1 MASFRLALL
10 IAGLLASLSAVEAQE
25 AAKPKAAAKPK
36 ESAKAQAAEKPLQ
49 TVIVAP
55 VAARNVSPSQ
65 QYVGRVQARDTVKL
79 QARVEGFLEQRKFT
93 EGAAVK
99 KGELLFVIEQAQYQ
113 AAVEQSQAS
122 VEQRKATL
130 KNDQLNLQRQKT
142 LVGRGDVAV
151 STLDAA
157 TATEAGSAAL
167 VKDSEA
173 ALKISQLNLSYTEIH
188 SPIDGRIST
197 ASVDVGNLVSPSTGT
212 LATVTSIDPV
222 YVTLNPSATRILEQ
236 RQRGLIKG
244 NQITLIPRLKLSN
257 GAIYSRPGK
266 FNYVNTSVQE
276 GTDTIELRA
285 EFPNPDAL
293 LTPGEYLTV
302 IVEPE
307 KADKSL
313 VVPQQSVQLDK
324 TGHFV
329 LVVANAEKVERKN
342 ITVAGM
348 NGADWIVT
356 KGLKEGERV
365 IVSGLQKVKP
375 GDTVRVAKS
384 GS

>member
-1 MASFRLALL
+1 VQSVL
-10 IAGLLASLSAVEAQE
+10 I
-25 AAKPKAAAKPK
+25 
-36 ESAKAQAAEKPLQ
+36 
-49 TVIVAP
+49 TP
-55 VAARNVSPSQ
+55 VARRDVSPSQ
-65 QYVGRVQARDTVKL
+65 QYVGRVQAINTVKL

-157 TATEAGSAAL
+157 TATEAASAAL

-173 ALKISQLNLSYTEIH
+173 ALKISQLNLSYTKIH

-244 NQITLIPRLKLSN
+244 NQITLVPRLKLSN
-257 GAIYSRPGK
+257 GSMYSRPGK

-285 EFPNPDAL
+285 EFSNPDAL

-329 LVVANAEKVERKN
+329 LVVANGEKVERKN
-342 ITVAGM
+342 IAVAGM